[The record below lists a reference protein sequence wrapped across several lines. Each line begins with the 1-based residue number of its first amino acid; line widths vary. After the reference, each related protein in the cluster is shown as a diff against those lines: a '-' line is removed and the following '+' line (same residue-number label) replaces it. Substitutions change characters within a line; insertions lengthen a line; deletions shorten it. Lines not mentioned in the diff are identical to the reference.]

1 MTIEP
6 SAGSQSPLIE
16 SPIKVAVLMGGV
28 SREREVSI
36 QSGRCVEQALKEAGV
51 NVVTA
56 DIAPDRLDILD
67 DKSIN
72 IFFIAL
78 HGTFGEDGALQEI
91 LESKNLI
98 YTGSGPQASQLA
110 FDKWKSKEYFTKAGA
125 PSPDAIL
132 FDPNKGDEIEDI
144 IWRLGQKY
152 VIKPLREGST
162 IGIAIADNPN
172 QAVAAARKCAA
183 EFGDCMIE
191 EFVPGREITVG
202 ILGKDALPILEIR
215 ARGGFYDYQAKYLD
229 DKTEYLFDTIN
240 DAALVARIQ
249 KSAVDCFNVLGC
261 HGVARVDFI
270 LHDEGIP
277 YVLEVNSIPGLT
289 SHSLLPKAAAKIGL
303 SMSDLCIKIIEAA
316 LENRKT
322 KYPSRDPAR
331 QGSAL
336 PRLARREPK

>member
-1 MTIEP
+1 MTIQP
-6 SAGSQSPLIE
+6 SADSQSPLIE
-16 SPIKVAVLMGGV
+16 SPVKVAVLMGGV

-36 QSGRCVEQALKEAGV
+36 QRGRCVEQALKEAGV

-110 FDKWKSKEYFTKAGA
+110 FDKWKSKEYFTKAGV

-132 FDPNKGDEIEDI
+132 FEPRPAILKDINIEDI
-144 IWRLGQKY
+144 LWRIGQKY

-162 IGIAIADNPN
+162 IGISIANNPSE
-172 QAVAAARKCAA
+172 AVAAAKSCAA
-183 EFGDCMIE
+183 KFGDCMIE
-191 EFVPGREITVG
+191 EYIPGREITVG
-202 ILGKDALPILEIR
+202 VLLGQALPIIEIKSKT
-215 ARGGFYDYQAKYLD
+215 GFYDYHAKYID
-229 DKTEYLFDTIN
+229 DRTQFLFDTI
-240 DAALVARIQ
+240 DDPAMIKKIEAAAI
-249 KSAVDCFNVLGC
+249 DCFNALGLR
-261 HGVARVDFI
+261 HFARVDFI
-270 LHDEGIP
+270 LSADGTV
-277 YVLEVNSIPGLT
+277 YTLEANSIPGLT
-289 SHSLLPKAAAKIGL
+289 SHSLLHKAAAKIGL

-316 LENRKT
+316 LETRKNQISF
-322 KYPSRDPAR
+322 K
-331 QGSAL
+331 
-336 PRLARREPK
+336 EPYKTGTQISTND